1 MGFYPAETTRKA
13 YEQRPAEVKRWLKES
28 YPEIKAQAKRE
39 NAEIYWGDETGL
51 RNDCHHERG
60 YAPKGKTPVV
70 RINANR
76 VSANMISAVTNR
88 VQLDFRYLRVR

>member
-1 MGFYPAETTRKA
+1 MSTGVKLATDGWKVFVFMGFYPAETTTH

-28 YPEIKAQAKRE
+28 YQIKAQAKRE

-60 YAPKGKTPVV
+60 LPRRA
-70 RINANR
+70 RHR
-76 VSANMISAVTNR
+76 
-88 VQLDFRYLRVR
+88 